1 MSRRYSDAPINL
13 IARIPTPEQL
23 SAARNHKRSFGEQV
37 KESAAASLRRMAE
50 RVQQAG
56 ETVAAF
62 FNGKKTEEAGIPQ
75 TDEPMRDDEIVSGE
89 HPSAVSSESL
99 DLVLS
104 GMDDRQA
111 VGPLDAPA
119 APAPQPPVTVAFTV
133 PEPGEPVP
141 EPVSLEEV
149 AALRTELIA
158 QRLEVARLSSQLQE
172 LKSMVGSQQQVLM
185 YLGQEME
192 TQQMPILGAAALGPS
207 RPKKPRVARAKSTTT
222 AASGSRKTAQKPAL
236 NL

>member
-1 MSRRYSDAPINL
+1 MPRRYSDAPVNL

-23 SAARNHKRSFGEQV
+23 TAARNHKQSFGEQV
-37 KESAAASLRRMAE
+37 KASARAVLRRMAE
-50 RVQQAG
+50 KGQQAG
-56 ETVAAF
+56 CTVASF
-62 FNGKKTEEAGIPQ
+62 FNGKKIEAAPIPQ
-75 TDEPMRDDEIVSGE
+75 ADEPMCDEAVAVES
-89 HPSAVSSESL
+89 PSAVPSESL
-99 DLVLS
+99 DLVLA
-104 GMDDRQA
+104 GMDEIQA

-119 APAPQPPVTVAFTV
+119 VPAPHPPVTVAFTV

-149 AALRTELIA
+149 AALRTELIT
-158 QRLEVARLSSQLQE
+158 QRMEVARLSAQLQE

-192 TQQMPILGAAALGPS
+192 TQQMPILAASALAPP
-207 RPKKPRVARAKSTTT
+207 RPKKPRVARAKSSTTE
-222 AASGSRKTAQKPAL
+222 ASGSRKAAQKPAL

>member
-1 MSRRYSDAPINL
+1 MPRRYSDAPVNL

-23 SAARNHKRSFGEQV
+23 TAARNHKQSFGGQV
-37 KESAAASLRRMAE
+37 KASARASLRRMAE
-50 RVQQAG
+50 KVQQAG
-56 ETVAAF
+56 CTVASF
-62 FNGKKTEEAGIPQ
+62 FNGKKMKDAPLPQ
-75 TDEPMRDDEIVSGE
+75 ADEQMLDEVAIGE
-89 HPSAVSSESL
+89 RLRAVSSESL
-99 DLVLS
+99 DLVLG
-104 GMDDRQA
+104 GMDESQSVR
-111 VGPLDAPA
+111 PLDAPA
-119 APAPQPPVTVAFTV
+119 VPAPHPPVTVAFTV
-133 PEPGEPVP
+133 PEPGEPAP

-149 AALRTELIA
+149 AALRTELIT
-158 QRLEVARLSSQLQE
+158 QRMEVARLSAQLQE

-192 TQQMPILGAAALGPS
+192 TQQMPILAAAALAPP

>member
-50 RVQQAG
+50 RVQQVG
-56 ETVAAF
+56 ETVASVF
-62 FNGKKTEEAGIPQ
+62 RGKQTEAADIPQ
-75 TDEPMRDDEIVSGE
+75 ADEPMCDEIVSVE

-104 GMDDRQA
+104 GMDEAQA
-111 VGPLDAPA
+111 VGPSDAPA
-119 APAPQPPVTVAFTV
+119 VPAPQPLVTVAFTV

-149 AALRTELIA
+149 VALRTELIA
-158 QRLEVARLSSQLQE
+158 QRLEVARLSLQLQE

-192 TQQMPILGAAALGPS
+192 TQQMPIPAAAALAPP
-207 RPKKPRVARAKSTTT
+207 RPKKPRVARATSSTTT
-222 AASGSRKTAQKPAL
+222 ASGSRKAAQKPAL
-236 NL
+236 DL